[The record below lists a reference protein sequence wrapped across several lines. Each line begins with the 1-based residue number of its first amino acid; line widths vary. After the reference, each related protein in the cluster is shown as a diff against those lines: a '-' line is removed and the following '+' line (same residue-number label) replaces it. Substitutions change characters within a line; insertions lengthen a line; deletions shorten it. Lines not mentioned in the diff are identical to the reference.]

1 MKKYVDTKMLFSS
14 FLGAT
19 LAAVIGVPG
28 YLFLKS
34 NFVK

>member
-1 MKKYVDTKMLFSS
+1 MKKYIDKKMLVSS

-19 LAAVIGVPG
+19 LAAVLGVPG

-34 NFVK
+34 TFVK